1 MSICKPTFVPKWRIL
16 NITELVLMI
25 DNPAKN
31 PEGYCSKHKPLILTL
46 LYMQNRV
53 SFMFSGS
60 R

>member
-31 PEGYCSKHKPLILTL
+31 LRAIVLNISH
-46 LYMQNRV
+46 
-53 SFMFSGS
+53 
-60 R
+60 

>member
-25 DNPAKN
+25 DNPAKK

-46 LYMQNRV
+46 LYM
-53 SFMFSGS
+53 
-60 R
+60 